1 MALQPQSQHKTLR
14 DLTLSYTPEERA
26 ILESLDF
33 ARIPRHVACI
43 MDGNGRWARKQA
55 RERVFGHEV
64 ARGTVRMAVET
75 CRDIG
80 VGFLTLYAFSS
91 ENWKRPAAEVTA
103 LMRLLALSLAEEREE
118 LHRNNVRVRLIG
130 DPGPLP
136 VEVKREVDKTL
147 ARTRDNTGMLLSLA
161 INYGGRND
169 LVQAMQTLAKQVK
182 SGQLEPEQITEE
194 LIDRHL
200 YTAGAPDPD
209 LLIRTGGEFRVSNFL
224 LWQVAYSELWI
235 TPTLWPEWSRAELL
249 RAVREYQDRERR
261 FGGI

>member
-1 MALQPQSQHKTLR
+1 MAVQPQSQRTLR
-14 DLTLSYTPEERA
+14 DLTLSYTPDERA

-43 MDGNGRWARKQA
+43 MDGNGRWARRQA

-118 LHRNNVRVRLIG
+118 LHRNHVRVRLIG

-136 VEVKREVDKTL
+136 IEVKREVDATL
-147 ARTRDNTGMLLSLA
+147 ARTKDNTGMLLSLA
-161 INYGGRND
+161 INYGGRAD
-169 LVQAMQTLAKQVK
+169 LVQAMQKLARQVMA
-182 SGQLEPEQITEE
+182 GELAPEAITED
-194 LIDRHL
+194 LIDRQL

-235 TPTLWPEWSRAELL
+235 TPTLWPEWTRAELL
-249 RAVREYQDRERR
+249 RAIREYQDRERR
-261 FGGI
+261 FGGV